1 MKKIIFSIVVV
12 FLVISVVYYVRP
24 LRVRISNLVE
34 ENDLLASS
42 HRRKGNNST
51 INNTSAPTTT
61 QTSNT
66 FNESFDAN
74 YSVEETGNISE
85 SGNSKWWLNSGA
97 YFYSENGTGRTVLGE
112 LSSLNA
118 WRVAYNAANSEDT
131 DNGYHPQNIF
141 RLLSRSKW
149 QNQDSQVYFQI
160 KKDNLST
167 STNRNQS
174 NGLLLMTRY
183 VDSNNLYYVGVRVD
197 GTSII
202 KKKIGGVYYTLSQ
215 KQLPG
220 ITGVYNVT
228 TNPNMLPHNSWIG
241 LRSVVTNKDSNTVN
255 IKQYIDFGKTGNWTL
270 VADINDTSSQY
281 GASPHTSIGFV
292 GLRTDFM
299 DVVFDDFKVTSL

>member
-61 QTSNT
+61 QTGNT

-160 KKDNLST
+160 KKNNLST

-270 VADINDTSSQY
+270 VADINDTGSQY

>member
-1 MKKIIFSIVVV
+1 MKKIVSGVLI
-12 FLVISVVYYVRP
+12 LVAVIITVYYVRP
-24 LRVRISNLVE
+24 LRVRVSNISDE
-34 ENDLLASS
+34 TDLLASS
-42 HRRKGNNST
+42 HRKRGGSS
-51 INNTSAPTTT
+51 NTTTTPAPTPTPT
-61 QTSNT
+61 GNT
-66 FNESFDAN
+66 LTEYFDTN

-85 SGNSKWWLNSGA
+85 SGNSKWWINSGA
-97 YFYSENGTGRTVLGE
+97 YFYSENGLGRTVLGE

-270 VADINDTSSQY
+270 VADINDTGSQY